1 MTGPKTDE
9 TTRRDLFRN
18 TGRIAA
24 ASALAGVAIPQV
36 HAGADNT
43 IKLAIVGCGGR
54 GTGAVG
60 NALSVPGENVKL
72 IAMADL
78 FSDRLDSS
86 HKQLKDQFGAKVDVS
101 PDRRFLG
108 FDAYKKAIDCLKPGD
123 VVLLTT
129 HAAFRPTHLDYAV
142 EKGVNIFMEKTFAP
156 DPGGVKQVL
165 RAGAAAEAKNL
176 KLAAGLMCRH
186 SVARQAMIQ
195 KIRDGEMGPIE
206 LIRAYRMGGA
216 IAMGPAK
223 PEGSELLWQI
233 RRPYFFHW
241 ASSGLF
247 IEMTIHQIDECCWIK
262 DSFPVSALGLGG
274 KTADNTDCSQNLDT
288 YSIEYT
294 FADGTKAEVVG
305 RYVNRTHNDFSTY
318 VHGTK
323 SAGQFSGNIHAA
335 TVMTYKDQRIAR
347 NNIAWKADPEKFDP
361 WQAEWNDF
369 LKAIRSDQPY
379 NESRRACMTNLVA
392 LMGRA
397 AVHTGSIVTWEE
409 MTSSSFRFCQDVA
422 SLTKDSPPPVHAD
435 AKGRYPVPV
444 PGEWTEI

>member
-18 TGRIAA
+18 TGQLAA
-24 ASALAGVAIPQV
+24 ASALARVAIPQA
-36 HAGADNT
+36 HAGEDNT
-43 IKLAIVGCGGR
+43 IKLAIVGCGRR

-60 NALSVPGENVKL
+60 NALSVPGENVEL

-86 HKQLKDQFGAKVDVS
+86 YKQLKDQFGARVDV
-101 PDRRFLG
+101 PPVRRFLG
-108 FDAYKKAIDCLKPGD
+108 FDAYRKAIDCLRPGD

-165 RAGAAAEAKNL
+165 RASQAAEAKNL
-176 KLAAGLMCRH
+176 KLAAGLMCHH

-195 KIRDGEMGPIE
+195 KIREGGMGPIE
-206 LIRAYRMGGA
+206 LIRACRMDP
-216 IAMGPAK
+216 AMAMEPWK
-223 PEGSELLWQI
+223 PGQRELLWQI
-233 RRPYFFHW
+233 RRPYFLYW

-274 KTADNTDCSQNLDT
+274 RTADNTDCSQNLDT

-294 FADGTKAEVVG
+294 FADGTKAQVVG
-305 RYVNRTHNDFSTY
+305 QYVNRSHNDFATY

-323 SAGQFSGNIHAA
+323 CAGQFSGNIHAA
-335 TVMTYKDQRIAR
+335 TVNTYKDQRIAR

-361 WQAEWNDF
+361 WQVEWNDL

-379 NESRRACMTNLVA
+379 NESRRACMTNMAA

-397 AVHTGSIVTWEE
+397 AVHTGSIVTWDE
-409 MTSSSFRFCQDVA
+409 MTSSILRPDLVNTLIPRNAESERGFPR
-422 SLTKDSPPPVHAD
+422 
-435 AKGRYPVPV
+435 
-444 PGEWTEI
+444 W